1 MKYISTRGEAPSL
14 GFNDTLLAGLAS
26 DGGLYVPESWP
37 QIGHGDANVPFAQR
51 AAEIMAPFVE
61 GEIPHATLM
70 SLCKDAY
77 STFRDPLVAPLREVG
92 ENRWLLE
99 LFHGP
104 TLAFKD
110 VALQFIGRVFDHVLQ
125 EQGRRITV
133 VGATSGD
140 TGSAAID
147 GVKAC
152 RNVEMVILYPKGRIS
167 EVQRRQMTTVDAP
180 NVHAVAVDGTFDDC
194 QDLVKAMFND
204 AAFRERHQL
213 SAVNSINWVRV
224 MAQVVYYFTAIE
236 QLHAVD
242 SAPVSFSVP
251 TGNFGNVLSGWI
263 ARRLGANVGHLI
275 VGSNSNDILTRF
287 FETQTMT
294 STSVVPTLSPSMDI
308 QVSSNFERLLF
319 EMNSRDGLATAR
331 QISGF
336 RTSGKLVVTPEQ
348 FGTWIR
354 PTFRGQRCSDGD
366 TLAMIANVHAT
377 HGLLVDPHTAVGLV
391 ATQSCAEPD
400 EPVVTL
406 ATAHPAKFADA
417 VERATGVRPTLPE
430 HLGDLMSRTERITDL
445 PNDLAAVQRFV
456 ASVSATR

>member
-1 MKYISTRGEAPSL
+1 
-14 GFNDTLLAGLAS
+14 
-26 DGGLYVPESWP
+26 
-37 QIGHGDANVPFAQR
+37 
-51 AAEIMAPFVE
+51 
-61 GEIPHATLM
+61 
-70 SLCKDAY
+70 
-77 STFRDPLVAPLREVG
+77 
-92 ENRWLLE
+92 
-99 LFHGP
+99 
-104 TLAFKD
+104 
-110 VALQFIGRVFDHVLQ
+110 
-125 EQGRRITV
+125 
-133 VGATSGD
+133 
-140 TGSAAID
+140 
-147 GVKAC
+147 
-152 RNVEMVILYPKGRIS
+152 
-167 EVQRRQMTTVDAP
+167 
-180 NVHAVAVDGTFDDC
+180 
-194 QDLVKAMFND
+194 
-204 AAFRERHQL
+204 
-213 SAVNSINWVRV
+213 